1 MSIKQKTPLNIFLF
15 LLSAVLM
22 LSFIPQQADARGGR
36 GGGGRG
42 GGGRMHTSV
51 HSNHVDIDRHTN
63 VNRGR
68 RGNVN
73 VHRDVDIDVD
83 HRHGRYYHP
92 VATGVAIGA
101 TAAITSAVVGSM
113 IYSLPPTGCST
124 VIRNGISYSQCG
136 SVWYEPR
143 YSGNSVT
150 YVVVN
155 PM

>member
-1 MSIKQKTPLNIFLF
+1 MNIKQKTPLKIFLF
-15 LLSAVLM
+15 LLSAVVM
-22 LSFIPQQADARGGR
+22 LSFIPQQADARR
-36 GGGGRG
+36 GGGARV
-42 GGGRMHTSV
+42 HSSV
-51 HSNHVDIDRHTN
+51 HRSSTNVNVNRHTN

-68 RGNVN
+68 HGNVN
-73 VHRDVDIDVD
+73 VNRNVHVDVD
-83 HRHGRYYHP
+83 HRHGRNYHP

-150 YVVVN
+150 YIVVN

>member
-1 MSIKQKTPLNIFLF
+1 MIIRQNLPLKLF
-15 LLSAVLM
+15 FCMLSATVIM
-22 LSFIPQQADARGGR
+22 SFVPQQADARRYAHASVHRSTHASVHR
-36 GGGGRG
+36 GGGRANVRVNRHVDVDVHRRG
-42 GGGRMHTSV
+42 G
-51 HSNHVDIDRHTN
+51 
-63 VNRGR
+63 
-68 RGNVN
+68 
-73 VHRDVDIDVD
+73 
-83 HRHGRYYHP
+83 YYHP

-101 TAAITSAVVGSM
+101 TAAITAAVIGSM
-113 IYSLPPTGCST
+113 VYTLPPSGCTT

>member
-22 LSFIPQQADARGGR
+22 LSFIPQQADARR
-36 GGGGRG
+36 GGGGA
-42 GGGRMHTSV
+42 RMHSSV
-51 HSNHVDIDRHTN
+51 HRSSHVNRNVN
-63 VNRGR
+63 VNR
-68 RGNVN
+68 
-73 VHRDVDIDVD
+73 HVDIDVD
-83 HRHGRYYHP
+83 VDHRRGRYYHP

-101 TAAITSAVVGSM
+101 TAAVTSAVVGSM